1 MTEFIVLCAAML
13 LAGALLILRPLIG
26 KTAATGDG
34 EDDTAAAPPAKT
46 AAVLIALV
54 LPLAAIGL
62 YPVVSNYPWKSPQVI
77 SANAGTANGHAENA
91 GAMNDMVANLEA
103 RLAEDPNDLRGWQML
118 GRTYLITGEPEK
130 AVGAYERAL
139 AATNEAEK
147 GELKLQLAEALILT
161 ENVESMQRGRE
172 IVDAALAEDPNSQI
186 ALWYSGVLAMND
198 GDEEKA
204 KQQWSALL
212 EQDPPPEIRQ
222 LLTRQLTALGVEVPD
237 VTGAPAATAR
247 PAAIADSGTVPS
259 SPTATGRKVEISV
272 SVDPELASRLGPRV
286 PLFVSA
292 RQPGIP
298 GPPLAAVRITTDDL
312 PADVVLSDANSM
324 IEGRNLSSVDD
335 VEVIARVAFGGTAMT
350 ESGDLIGTAIHS
362 RGAAPKISV
371 VIDTVAP

>member
-13 LAGALLILRPLIG
+13 VVGALLILRPLIG
-26 KTAATGDG
+26 KTAVTQSV
-34 EDDTAAAPPAKT
+34 DDTAEAPPAKT
-46 AAVLIALV
+46 AALIIGLV

-62 YPVVSNYPWKSPQVI
+62 YPVVSNYPWKNPQVV
-77 SANAGTANGHAENA
+77 SANSGAANRHAENA
-91 GAMNDMVANLEA
+91 GAMKDMVANLEA
-103 RLAEDPNDLRGWQML
+103 RLAENPDDLRGWQML
-118 GRTYLITGEPEK
+118 GRTYLITGEPRK

-139 AATNEAEK
+139 AATSEGEQ

-161 ENVESMQRGRE
+161 EDAESMQRGRE
-172 IVDAALAEDPNSQI
+172 IVDAALAEDPTSQI
-186 ALWYSGVLAMND
+186 ALWYSGVLALND

-204 KQQWSALL
+204 KSQWLALF
-212 EQDPPPEIRQ
+212 EQDPPPEIRE
-222 LLTRQLTALGVEVPD
+222 LLTRQLTALGVEVP
-237 VTGAPAATAR
+237 GATDARAAAPR
-247 PAAIADSGTVPS
+247 PAAMTGSGSVPS
-259 SPTATGRKVEISV
+259 SPAPTGRQVEISV
-272 SVDPELASRLGPRV
+272 SLDPELASRLGPGV

-312 PADVVLSDANSM
+312 PAKVVLSDANSM

-350 ESGDLIGTAIHS
+350 ESGDLIGTAVHA
-362 RGAAPKISV
+362 RGAAPKVSV